1 MPLSPENFGF
11 IQQFARES
19 AALVVEAGKEYLV
32 DSRLTP
38 LAAQA
43 GFATL
48 DEFITQLRTNRNG
61 TLFHDQ
67 VIDALTT
74 NETSFFRDFLP
85 FETLRQHL
93 VPRLI
98 AKRAAVQK
106 LSIWSAASSSGQEA
120 YSIAM
125 LLSEHFPELRTWQIK
140 ILGTDLSPTM
150 VKQAR
155 TGSYSQLEVNR
166 GLPAPMLLKFFTK
179 VENRW
184 VIRDDIK
191 KLVEFREM
199 NLSKPWPILP
209 LFDIVMIR
217 NVMIYFDI
225 ETKKSI
231 LAKIR
236 HCLHPDGFLFLG
248 SAETTLNLD
257 LSWDSSALGNSTF
270 YHPKAALASAAA

>member
-1 MPLSPENFGF
+1 MPLSPENFSF
-11 IQQFARES
+11 IQQFARDS
-19 AALVVEAGKEYLV
+19 AALVVEPGKEYLV

-48 DEFITQLRTNRNG
+48 DEFITQLRTNRSG

-74 NETSFFRDFLP
+74 NETSFFRDFHP
-85 FETLRQHL
+85 FETIRQHL
-93 VPRLI
+93 IPQLI
-98 AKRAAVQK
+98 AKRAGVRT
-106 LSIWSAASSSGQEA
+106 LNIWSAASSSGQEA
-120 YSIAM
+120 FSMAM
-125 LLSEHFPELRTWQIK
+125 LLWEHFPELRTWQIK

-166 GLPAPMLLKFFTK
+166 GLPAPMLLKYFTK
-179 VENRW
+179 VESRW
-184 VIRDDIK
+184 VVKDELK

-199 NLSKPWPILP
+199 NLSKPWSMLP

-225 ETKKSI
+225 ATKKNI
-231 LAKIR
+231 LTKIR
-236 HCLHPDGFLFLG
+236 GCLHSDGFLFLG

-257 LSWDSSALGNSTF
+257 PNWDASTLGNATFYQPKSALAV
-270 YHPKAALASAAA
+270 AA